1 MKKKI
6 IIICSSIVLLCA
18 IIVGFY
24 FISTKTMRG
33 IYHELI
39 KSDSSFSN
47 YRKMY
52 DAIDF
57 KTSFFNNKIT
67 IKDNNYIHHITKEKD
82 YIVYKNIPEASLFE
96 YFEFIVEAVANYY
109 KMDVDSVKLYV
120 ENLYRQ
126 DKSSKYFIME
136 EDDKSI
142 TYKYYLKKYIIP
154 TVDDYIKEGDLF
166 ADIDPDEEL
175 TKDNYLDDGFTHI
188 TGKIYLFAKRGKDKT
203 ITIDIGEYEENT
215 DLTYKSIINSVK
227 EISPHHM
234 DEFLKEFTEIKEIKD
249 SNKGYTVTYLKDNNY
264 DINNYK
270 FIRLTFK
277 D

>member
-39 KSDSSFSN
+39 KSDSSFFN

-52 DAIDF
+52 DKIDF